1 MFTYAFRERVITF
14 VAGGPP
20 SFPNDIVIHADFEP
34 QVPFGG
40 VAGPSRTALLDQDF
54 KARANL
60 QTGRFTIHR
69 SAPLFDPVQAEYL
82 DSGVEFKMEGAKAT
96 LVLANASQDAFESL
110 IGLLY
115 SSFPVFLNV
124 FMPERPYAHLACG
137 TVGAAQFVFLFQPN
151 ELQGSVTILNKEIQ
165 EERIAVSWRRTLQ
178 FAAHNRLLNG
188 LHYFHVA
195 VRLTDAGFNR
205 FEFMSESIHNFAKAL
220 QAVFGETRDSV
231 RGELVK
237 LGYTPEEVERNF
249 IPYLVLRN
257 EFDVSHVSLATF
269 SLDQF
274 KTLHAYSDQA
284 EGVFRSLFQRLLE
297 RLENGTYS
305 PIPESDGILSRDRK
319 KAMEKLAA
327 HLKPKP

>member
-1 MFTYAFRERVITF
+1 MRILHAERL
-14 VAGGPP
+14 
-20 SFPNDIVIHADFEP
+20 EP
-34 QVPFGG
+34 
-40 VAGPSRTALLDQDF
+40 
-54 KARANL
+54 
-60 QTGRFTIHR
+60 
-69 SAPLFDPVQAEYL
+69 
-82 DSGVEFKMEGAKAT
+82 
-96 LVLANASQDAFESL
+96 
-110 IGLLY
+110 
-115 SSFPVFLNV
+115 LNS
-124 FMPERPYAHLACG
+124 
-137 TVGAAQFVFLFQPN
+137 VGAAQFVFLFQPN